1 MNVKGKKTLEDSFKD
16 YTTVETLDGDN
27 KYDAG
32 HFGLQ
37 EAEKGVYFARLPP
50 VLHLQ
55 LMRLVFVR
63 LCVWMLMRRSN
74 WQF

>member
-1 MNVKGKKTLEDSFKD
+1 MNVKGKKTLEESFKD

-55 LMRLVFVR
+55 LMRYCSGFESMQNVSILNKGR
-63 LCVWMLMRRSN
+63 
-74 WQF
+74 

>member
-1 MNVKGKKTLEDSFKD
+1 MNVKGKKTLEESFKD
-16 YTTVETLDGDN
+16 YTTLETLDGDN

-55 LMRLVFVR
+55 LMR
-63 LCVWMLMRRSN
+63 
-74 WQF
+74 